1 MRKVKIPT
9 SMNPFVVHVNG
20 EKYVYPAGTEQE
32 VTDAVANVIDA
43 YIKKENQQPDPTESP
58 FSTSW
63 NDLKDKP
70 FGEEKAFEPIVWDG
84 NTEGLE
90 VSESVSGKLV
100 RISSLKITDPTNI
113 ENLVMFNIEN
123 GETATDPD
131 FLVNQP
137 VDGIFELQNG
147 LVLLVNKTFQEISEG
162 VWTRM
167 IDDVPVRI
175 AEINPKSIVKPLA
188 EQYMPI
194 LTSPS
199 GKKFKLSVDDSGV
212 LSATEV

>member
-1 MRKVKIPT
+1 MTNSERIQANNEELREAIEMAENLPAAGGGGGT
-9 SMNPFVVHVNG
+9 SGSVQSDWN
-20 EKYVYPAGTEQE
+20 Q
-32 VTDAVANVIDA
+32 TDSSAADF
-43 YIKKENQQPDPTESP
+43 IKN
-58 FSTSW
+58 
-63 NDLKDKP
+63 KP

-90 VSESVSGKLV
+90 VIEDVSGKLV
-100 RISSLKITDPTNI
+100 HISSLKITDPTNI
-113 ENLVMFNIEN
+113 ENLVMVDIEN

-137 VDGIFELQNG
+137 FDGIFELQNG
-147 LVLLVNKTFQEISEG
+147 LVLLVNNTFQEISEG
-162 VWTRM
+162 VWTKM
-167 IDDVPVRI
+167 IDGVPVRI